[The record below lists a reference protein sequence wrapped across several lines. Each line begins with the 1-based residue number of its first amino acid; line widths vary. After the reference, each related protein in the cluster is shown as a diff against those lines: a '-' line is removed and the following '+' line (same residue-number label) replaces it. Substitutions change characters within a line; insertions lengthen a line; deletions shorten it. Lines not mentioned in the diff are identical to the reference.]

1 MKILIGNS
9 GLIGTTLKDYIT
21 FDREFNS
28 KNIEELRDVQTDIST
43 ELYLACLPATKWQ
56 VNQQPQRDLE
66 NIFKILDIISKKQY
80 GTIVLYSTI
89 DVYHDAPA
97 ESDESYELTVSAP
110 SYGSNRLFFEKM
122 VQSTLSYQK
131 LLILRL
137 PALFGKHIKK
147 NILFDLLNDNNIDKI
162 NYNSSFQW
170 YNLNDLHGDTIHCLN
185 LFKHQSLTINLFTE
199 PISTADIL
207 QLFDV
212 NKSKVDTKSAKI
224 EYNFKTN
231 SNAFGYVRKQ
241 TRILHELQELI
252 SSYELRKINMA
263 VCLFGEPRD
272 ILNRLEDWNRFSTNF
287 NVHFYLAFYSNE
299 NIQET
304 INQLCNELVVK
315 SYYVTQNDLRYFDA
329 LKHKAETP
337 IMIHTADHKAT
348 FARIA
353 SQCFIRQKATSL
365 VQMDNYDV
373 VMLCRSD
380 VSNFFVSYSDILNV
394 SKHTD
399 LLIVNSGTHV
409 HPGGGGGCVKCSIDA
424 KCNNEFHNNDI
435 CDWWCMGSPTIMSKW
450 NKFYDDVLEN
460 YHAIQKTVTKPKT
473 SNQLQCTENP
483 EENETLVALPTGNW
497 SLIENDVH
505 CFYPEKIMRSV
516 FKADKILDATHDKQV
531 WK

>member
-1 MKILIGNS
+1 MKILIGNT
-9 GLIGTTLKDYIT
+9 GLIGTTLKDSIT

-28 KNIEELRDVQTDIST
+28 KNIEELRSISTDAST

-56 VNQQPQRDLE
+56 VNQQPQQDLD

-89 DVYHDAPA
+89 DVYHAAPA
-97 ESDESYELTVSAP
+97 ESDESYELNVSTP

-122 VQSTLSYQK
+122 VQSTMSYQK

-147 NILFDLLNDNNIDKI
+147 NILFDLLNDNNVDKI
-162 NYNSSFQW
+162 NYNSSYQW
-170 YNLNDLHGDTIHCLN
+170 YNLNDIHADTVHCLN
-185 LFKHQSLTINLFTE
+185 LFKYQALTINLFTE

-212 NKSKVDTKSAKI
+212 NKSKVDIKSAKI

-231 SNAFGYVRKQ
+231 SNAFGYIRNKE
-241 TRILHELQELI
+241 RIMREIQEFI

-272 ILNRLEDWNRFSTNF
+272 ILTRIEDWKRFSTNF
-287 NVHFYLAFYSNE
+287 NVHFYLAFYSTE

-304 INQLCNELVVK
+304 INRLCNELVVK
-315 SYYVTQNDLRYFDA
+315 SYYVTQNDLPYFDA
-329 LKHKAETP
+329 LKHKDEKP
-337 IMIHTADHKAT
+337 IMIHTADYKAT
-348 FARIA
+348 FARIT

-365 VQMDNYDV
+365 VQMDDYDV

-380 VSNFFVSYSDILNV
+380 VSNFFVSYGDILNV
-394 SKHTD
+394 AKQSD

-409 HPGGGGGCVKCSIDA
+409 HAGGGGGCVKCSIDA

-473 SNQLQCTENP
+473 SNQLQCTEKP

-505 CFYPEKIMRSV
+505 CFYPEKIMRAV
-516 FKADKILDATHDKQV
+516 FKADKIIGATHDKQV